1 MLVWLAGLDPYLRF
15 MELNQT
21 FDNSRL
27 LADTKLPPRLPP
39 HEYLKMTGKY
49 VNQIDLVAGALDP

>member
-1 MLVWLAGLDPYLRF
+1 

-21 FDNSRL
+21 FDNARL
-27 LADTKLPPRLPP
+27 LVDTHLPPPLPP
-39 HEYLKMTGKY
+39 HEYLKQTGKY